1 MKVSDYIAETLAAK
15 KVPAVF
21 ELVGGMIT
29 HMLDSIHTRGATPIV
44 SMRHEQ
50 GAAFAAEGCSRMSRV
65 PAVAMATSGPGATN
79 LLTGIASCYFDS
91 TPAVF
96 ITGQVNRNEQKG
108 DRQVRQ
114 LGFQET
120 DIVSMALPITKRVWR
135 IDDERV
141 LPAALEEAFMVAVSR
156 RPGPV
161 LIDIPMDIQR
171 ADIDATPQS
180 AIHPLWPS
188 RIPNRL
194 VTQLTEALL
203 KAKRPIILAGGGLRV
218 SNTVE
223 AFRNF
228 VETAQIPVVHSL
240 LGVDSLPSQHPLNA
254 GMIGSYGNRWSN
266 LSLSQSD
273 CLIVLGSRL
282 DVRQTGADTAGFKGE
297 RPIFHIDCDEA
308 EVNNRIINCTP
319 IISDLGAALEIL
331 TAALEPHGATLAR
344 NTEEWRASI
353 AALRAQWPDTAELK
367 DQPGINPNLFM
378 HQLSAAFPTA
388 AAFVTDV
395 GQHQMWSAQSLDL
408 GPDQRFL
415 TSGGMGSMGFALP
428 AAIGAA
434 IGAPKRP
441 IVVIAGDGGFQCNI
455 QELQTVRQLGL
466 PVKIIIINNECHGM
480 VRQFQESYFEGRYQS
495 TVWGYSAPNFED
507 ISKAYGISALTVSD
521 PDRVARTL
529 AAFAEDLDGPSLLQ
543 VMIPST
549 TNALP
554 KLAFGRGMDS
564 MEPFVKPLDMEG
576 T

>member
-1 MKVSDYIAETLAAK
+1 
-15 KVPAVF
+15 
-21 ELVGGMIT
+21 
-29 HMLDSIHTRGATPIV
+29 
-44 SMRHEQ
+44 
-50 GAAFAAEGCSRMSRV
+50 
-65 PAVAMATSGPGATN
+65 
-79 LLTGIASCYFDS
+79 
-91 TPAVF
+91 
-96 ITGQVNRNEQKG
+96 
-108 DRQVRQ
+108 
-114 LGFQET
+114 
-120 DIVSMALPITKRVWR
+120 
-135 IDDERV
+135 V
-141 LPAALEEAFMVAVSR
+141 LPSALEEAFMVAVSR

-171 ADIDATPQS
+171 ADVDATPQS

-194 VTQLTEALL
+194 VTQLVEAVLN
-203 KAKRPIILAGGGLRV
+203 AKRPIILAGGGLRV

-223 AFRNF
+223 AFRRF
-228 VETAQIPVVHSL
+228 IDTAQIPVVHSL

-254 GMIGSYGNRWSN
+254 GMIGSYGNRWAN
-266 LSLSQSD
+266 LTLSQSD

-319 IISDLGAALEIL
+319 IISDLGTALEVL
-331 TAALEPHGATLAR
+331 TGALQPHGKTLAR
-344 NTEEWRASI
+344 NTKDWRAHI
-353 AALRAQWPDTAELK
+353 ASLRAQWPDTAELK

-388 AAFVTDV
+388 AAYVADV
-395 GQHQMWSAQSLDL
+395 GQHQMWAAQSLDL
-408 GPDQRFL
+408 GPEQRFL

-434 IGAPKRP
+434 VAAPQKP

-455 QELQTVRQLGL
+455 QELQTVRQLNL
-466 PVKIIIINNECHGM
+466 PLKIVVINNECHGM

-495 TVWGYSAPNFED
+495 TVWGYSAPNFEH
-507 ISKAYGISALTVSD
+507 ISNAYGIPAFTVDDPSKIERAL
-521 PDRVARTL
+521 AL
-529 AAFAEDLDGPSLLQ
+529 FAEDANGPSLLQ
-543 VMIPST
+543 VMVPST